1 MFSHGRLGG
10 EGGIDEQGHASP
22 RETPSIC
29 VRVEGQ
35 TPERPLMRTVHKV
48 GTVITGTE
56 AA

>member
-35 TPERPLMRTVHKV
+35 TLERPSMRMVHKV